1 MAVTLKPTVK
11 TLKVV
16 QLLNKATEAQW
27 TATDPV
33 LMDGMMCYA
42 SDTGVIKIGNGVTKW
57 SETPTYY
64 SKQLVESVQTY
75 RYVANVAAR
84 DALTTDK
91 KGGLIIVLDASDDP
105 TVTSGKKQAGYVW
118 NADANEGAG
127 AWDKLFEQESMDVD
141 LSGYFSLANHT
152 ADDISD
158 GDTKVVMLKTER
170 NQLAELV
177 TDAVRYT
184 DSIVVS
190 GVGPDEL
197 EGYYAE

>member
-27 TATDPV
+27 TATNPV

-42 SDTGVIKIGNGVTKW
+42 SDTGVIKIGDGVKKW
-57 SETPTYY
+57 SETPIYY
-64 SKQLVESVQTY
+64 SKQLVDSVQTY

-118 NADANEGAG
+118 NADAAEGAG

-141 LSGYFSLANHT
+141 LSGFFSLANHT
-152 ADDISD
+152 ADNIAD
-158 GDTKVVMLKTER
+158 GATKVVMLKTER
-170 NQLAELV
+170 DQLAELV
-177 TDAVRYT
+177 TDAVRYS
-184 DSIVVS
+184 DAIVVS